1 MKACVKF
8 ALTLVIAAALTL
20 AFRALAF
27 TVCTVRGSALQPEF
41 IAGDRILVNRW
52 SYGLRTGR
60 MGGLFRYGRLCR
72 SEVRRG
78 DIVAFDSPTDSL
90 PGVFVARCRAV
101 PGDTLNAA
109 DGPMIVPGA
118 VTCAD
123 QEYYLMETV
132 GGTGKSAARPLGLVP
147 ESSII
152 GRVCMI
158 VYSHD
163 DTYPVY
169 DGYVRGR
176 TMIIK

>member
-1 MKACVKF
+1 MKASAKF
-8 ALTLVIAAALTL
+8 ALTLVIAAALTM

-27 TVCTVRGSALQPEF
+27 TVCTVSGTALQPEF

-109 DGPMIVPGA
+109 DGPLIVPGT

-163 DTYPVY
+163 DTFPVY

-176 TMIIK
+176 TVIIK

>member
-8 ALTLVIAAALTL
+8 VLTLVAAVVLTM

-27 TVCTVRGSALQPEF
+27 TVCTVRGSALRPEF
-41 IAGDRILVNRW
+41 ISGDRLLVNRW

-60 MGGLFRYGRLCR
+60 MGGLFRYGRICR
-72 SEVRRG
+72 SAIQRG
-78 DIVAFDSPTDSL
+78 DIVAFDSPADSL
-90 PGVFVARCRAV
+90 SGVFVARCRAV
-101 PGDTLNAA
+101 PGDTLDIG
-109 DGPMIVPGA
+109 DGPVIVPGA

-132 GGTGKSAARPLGLVP
+132 GGTGKSASRPLGLVP

-163 DTYPVY
+163 DSYPVY
-169 DGYVRGR
+169 DGYVSGR
-176 TMIIK
+176 TMILK

>member
-27 TVCTVRGSALQPEF
+27 TVCIVRGSALQPEF

-72 SEVRRG
+72 SAIRRG

-90 PGVFVARCRAV
+90 PGVFVARCHAV

-123 QEYYLMETV
+123 QEYYRMETS
-132 GGTGKSAARPLGLVP
+132 GGTGKSGGRQLGLVP

-163 DTYPVY
+163 DSYPVY

-176 TMIIK
+176 TLIIK